1 MLKHSQGVVLSE
13 AHPPSRC
20 DSALQ
25 RNVVDLHN
33 VICVLAMQ
41 TFHFL

>member
-1 MLKHSQGVVLSE
+1 MLKHFQGVVFSE

-25 RNVVDLHN
+25 INDMGLHS
-33 VICVLAMQ
+33 VICVVAVQ
-41 TFHFL
+41 TFQFL